1 MKQAI
6 SVAPMVALASFLVSV
21 PARAAG
27 QPGDYSFTA
36 TIGESGT
43 KKDNSYRSAEA
54 LSFAVQY
61 QKTGFA
67 AYRAMVGFFSMSGR
81 EAISPAAGTRDAD
94 AFFVT
99 GNLVF
104 PPRFH
109 PLHPYAT
116 AGVGFYD
123 VRLTDSQDSQNGI
136 EVGLNWG
143 VGLSV
148 QIVRLFA
155 IHGELSYH
163 YLTGGLSNP
172 VQMIVVGGR
181 FDF

>member
-1 MKQAI
+1 MKQATA
-6 SVAPMVALASFLVSV
+6 VAPIIALASFLVST

-43 KKDNSYRSAEA
+43 KRDNSYRSAET
-54 LSFAVQY
+54 LSFALQY

-67 AYRAMVGFFSMSGR
+67 AYRGMVGFFSLTGR

-104 PPRFH
+104 TPRFH
-109 PLHPYAT
+109 TLHPFAT

-123 VRLTDSQDSQNGI
+123 VRLIDSRESQNGI

-148 QIVRLFA
+148 QLVKLFA

-172 VQMIVVGGR
+172 VQMITVGGR